1 MTEIHNLPK
10 LLIRNKEE
18 MEPFELEM
26 LKRANLLDLGTCE
39 AWTSEG
45 TNQQL
50 AYSTHGFMR
59 FFGKF
64 PPPIASYLIEKYTV
78 EGETILDPM
87 GGSGTS
93 AVECLLRNRNCEIR
107 DVNPMMLLLQKVK
120 ITKLSSIKVLSSLE
134 RIIKQYKP
142 LNKDEIDYYPVGL
155 RDASHYFLAETIESL
170 NGIKK
175 LIEDEKDIDIQD
187 FLYICFLSII
197 RSVSRATTQQGR
209 LFLDVETAEKNALP
223 LFIKKVKKLVP
234 KIEELNKRKYKIN
247 IKEHNLM
254 DSLGEKYKNKMN
266 LVILHPPYFNSY
278 KYSGV
283 NSLELSWLGVKHAD
297 IRKKE
302 IREFFKIGK
311 PEKYVDFVT
320 DMAISLENAYETL
333 KPGAHMGFMMGD
345 TAIKGEYI
353 PVMRAT
359 LDKAILPNSS
369 IETVALRVPKYT
381 EASWA
386 ASQRRNANDV
396 GITLFDFVIVIK
408 KNHA

>member
-1 MTEIHNLPK
+1 MQEIFSLPK
-10 LLIRNKEE
+10 LLVRTKEK
-18 MEPFELEM
+18 MESFEREM
-26 LKRANLLDLGTCE
+26 LERAKLSDLGPCE
-39 AWTSEG
+39 AWTAEG
-45 TNQQL
+45 TNHQL
-50 AYSTHGFMR
+50 SYATHGFMR

-64 PPPIASYLIEKYTV
+64 PPPIASYLIEKYTN
-78 EGETILDPM
+78 EGETVLDPM

-93 AVECLLRNRNCEIR
+93 AVECLLRNRKCEIR

-120 ITKLSSIKVLSSLE
+120 STKLSSTKVLDALE
-134 RIIKQYKP
+134 KITEAYKP
-142 LNKDEIDYYPVGL
+142 LNKDEIDYYPIGL
-155 RDASHYFLAETIESL
+155 RDPLHYFLIETVDSL

-175 LIEDEKDIDIQD
+175 LIEDVEDKDIQD
-187 FLYICFLSII
+187 FLYVCFLSII
-197 RSVSRATTQQGR
+197 RRVSRATTQQGR
-209 LFLDVETAEKNALP
+209 LFLDIDTAEKNALP
-223 LFIKKVKKLVP
+223 FFIKKVKKLVP
-234 KIEELNKRKYKIN
+234 KVDALNKSKYKIN
-247 IKEHNLM
+247 IQEHNLM
-254 DSLGEKYKNKMN
+254 DSLGNKYKDKMD

-302 IREFFKIGK
+302 IREFFKVGK
-311 PEKYVDFVT
+311 PEKYIDFVT
-320 DMAISLENAYETL
+320 DMAKALENAYDTL
-333 KPGAHMGFMMGD
+333 KPGAYMGFMMGD
-345 TAIKGEYI
+345 TAIKGKYI
-353 PVMRAT
+353 PVMRET

-386 ASQRRNANDV
+386 ASQRRNTNNV